1 MFQSKMDCCN
11 EDGLADTD
19 LFKPGSD
26 DRYPVL
32 NGGDGVWVADS

>member
-1 MFQSKMDCCN
+1 MFQSKMACHN
-11 EDGLADTD
+11 EDGLTYTD

-26 DRYPVL
+26 DCYPVL